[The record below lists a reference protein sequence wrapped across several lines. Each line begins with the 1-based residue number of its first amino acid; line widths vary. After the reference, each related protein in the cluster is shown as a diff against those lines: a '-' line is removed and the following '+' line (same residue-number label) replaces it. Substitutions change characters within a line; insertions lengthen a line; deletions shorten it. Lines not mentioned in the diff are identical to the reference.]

1 MSVHFSAEAY
11 SEPFQKVK
19 MERKIIQLFSQNA
32 QGFEY
37 DCVKYAVS
45 KPEISA

>member
-1 MSVHFSAEAY
+1 
-11 SEPFQKVK
+11 

-37 DCVKYAVS
+37 DCVKYAMS
-45 KPEISA
+45 KPEIQSNIVYRIDIDKKKHS